1 MRKVTQKKYRKTK
14 ARTKINIQHNKGR
27 GKESYEQAVD
37 KFKIIFGEKAFDKIL
52 YYSKPSYIQ
61 KLIDL
66 LNFERNKPK
75 NSNLNNNEQITNILH
90 PALEAFLNFIRNEYF
105 ALRAVIPYIVN
116 TDKVL
121 NSKRIAKILRL
132 AKENKAIEEFIRDLE
147 VLKLGP
153 NSTINVPPISS
164 PVIVPELAPT
174 SELVPTPTLVPPP
187 SQYKSKSPHKS
198 RSPRKSRSP
207 YESKSPRKSPRK
219 SRSPDAIEV
228 SRVSKR
234 TPGSIRVIPII
245 YPSSGGRHNKTINKV
260 YSSNKKTR
268 RYKKH

>member
-1 MRKVTQKKYRKTK
+1 MRKITKKKYKKTK
-14 ARTKINIQHNKGR
+14 ARTKINIQHNKGG
-27 GKESYEQAVD
+27 GKGSYQEAVN
-37 KFKIIFGEKAFDKIL
+37 KFQIYFGEKAFNKIL
-52 YYSKPSYIQ
+52 YYAKPSYIQ

-66 LNFERNKPK
+66 LNIERSKPK

-90 PALEAFLNFIRNEYF
+90 PALEEFLNFIRNEYF

-116 TDKVL
+116 TDTVL
-121 NSKRIAKILRL
+121 NTKRIAKLLRL
-132 AKENKAIEEFIRDLE
+132 AKENKVIEEFIRDLE

-153 NSTINVPPISS
+153 NSTINEPLISS
-164 PVIVPELAPT
+164 PTLVPEQAPT
-174 SELVPTPTLVPPP
+174 SELVPTPTPPPPP
-187 SQYKSKSPHKS
+187 SPSQYKS

-207 YESKSPRKSPRK
+207 YESKSPRKS
-219 SRSPDAIEV
+219 RSPEAIEV